1 MYFELNIFYCIK
13 IYIKVLEMSL
23 NNLYV
28 IFFKMKIYVILYNMQ
43 NMYNYKNFLV
53 RLYVIL
59 IVLLLEK
66 MICLYDCR
74 YLNIILFLY
83 FF

>member
-28 IFFKMKIYVILYNMQ
+28 IFIKMKIYVILYNMQ

-53 RLYVIL
+53 RLY
-59 IVLLLEK
+59 
-66 MICLYDCR
+66 MYFDCFVVGK
-74 YLNIILFLY
+74 NDLFI
-83 FF
+83 